1 MNFSGYF
8 TSNAIL
14 FHPISHEIGY
24 RSATEDEEDKNSSTA
39 TTPKNSKR
47 TLTFDPSG
55 DVGNSGCRYAH
66 WESHPHKK
74 RPREGDDG
82 AGGSGTAA

>member
-24 RSATEDEEDKNSSTA
+24 RSATEDEEDKNWSTT

-47 TLTFDPSG
+47 TLTFDPSR
-55 DVGNSGCRYAH
+55 DVGNSGYRYAH
-66 WESHPHKK
+66 WEPHPHKK
-74 RPREGDDG
+74 RRDGDDG
-82 AGGSGTAA
+82 AGGSGETAA